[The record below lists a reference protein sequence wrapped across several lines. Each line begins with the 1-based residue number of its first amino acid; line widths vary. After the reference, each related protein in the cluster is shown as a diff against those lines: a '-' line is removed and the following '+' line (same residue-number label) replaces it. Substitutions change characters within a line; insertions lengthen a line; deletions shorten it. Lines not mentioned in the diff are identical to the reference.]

1 MKSAIRG
8 MSSWSHAVAIG
19 SIALIL
25 SACSDYVDKYE
36 GNYKETIGNEEVF
49 RENLDKVNVDLTKV
63 CSSGKWAWC
72 ATADDGTY
80 NTANNGVF
88 EVFTEG
94 GARITFMGKNDKA
107 YDYSIDRL
115 DSNLMPFLR
124 RNGGIGFYS
133 SLVGDGET
141 VGISFKMDNLLS
153 TLSNN
158 NIVVAYTNGCHN
170 TYLTLTLTDDAG
182 NVAGVYRKLID
193 ESSTAVAMKFDP
205 DSMTRVSGED
215 TWLDAVAV
223 GATSAKASIVMTESC
238 PEGKS
243 FVLVGVG
250 YTSTTRNSSGEEQP
264 GDSSGST
271 DPDSNG
277 STNPGSNGVE
287 SSANEGNSSS
297 GTVQNSSSSTP
308 VASSSS
314 TARSSSSVAQSSSS
328 VIGFLWNG
336 SESSIVKSTF
346 GFSSWYFRTDEVLGG
361 NTVLYT
367 PDNIFEN
374 CHGVCGLVDFG
385 NYTPAW
391 AETYFNV
398 SDDTRVFDVTTQWGD
413 GICFTYMA
421 SEDAEVRLLPRDES
435 VYNDNLPSAVLEH
448 IASYEVART
457 VSLKWD
463 AFKQKSSSGPQITGP
478 EIAQILKGISVRFNG
493 NENDSNQFFIIYEV
507 GSFDRCGFAYIDSPK
522 YNQGIV
528 KQLYENSK
536 KYGTFT
542 DTRDGRTYKTVKI
555 GDQTWMA
562 ENMDRYTDNSICY
575 DNESDNCTTYGRLYT
590 WEEAQTICPAGWHLP
605 SEAEYSALFYAAG
618 NGEPYI
624 AGSHLKSV
632 VGWYTEGT
640 PYRGYDTYGFSALPG
655 GYCYTPE
662 AGGDGCHEKVW
673 QAWFWNSTMYNLG
686 EAGSYTLLQYDKS
699 EVVMESHSKEDF
711 YMSVRC
717 IKDLPPKA
725 SDYLKPDFEYGEYMD
740 TRDGQVYKTTVIDGK
755 RWFAQ
760 NLNYA
765 DSVNTSVLEGN
776 SWCYGNSQ
784 DSCTKYGRLYTRAA
798 ALEACPSGWHL
809 PDEVEFRRMNN
820 IFRGEYTD
828 ANYQGPAV
836 KYKSTTGWK
845 IGDEDYSGTDD
856 FGFTAL
862 PGGFRDSTGVFDW
875 AGYKGYFWTATP
887 KWDNLYAS
895 YMVSNNSDDVD
906 NRNVNEK
913 IGYSVR
919 CVEGD
924 AKTTVEDYL
933 KPNLEYGTFTDI
945 RDGKVYKTIKID
957 GNTWMAQ
964 NLNYA
969 DSTSTPVLM
978 GNTACLDDNA
988 ENCNLFGRLYTWDAA
1003 MQACPVGWHLPSK
1016 AEYEALKSFVGADS
1030 SAFKLKT
1037 SDGWVING
1045 TDAVG
1050 FSALPAVNAGDRA
1063 DFWSSYGSEGSA
1075 EYLSIV
1081 REHLDAHIY
1090 GGYTTDKLSVRCVR
1104 EKDVETTISES
1115 DLIWYGSR
1123 AFDGLDAFIKTDL
1136 LGTYVVVNNNAR
1148 NYFDFGAEVDETN
1161 EIRNN
1166 VLLACGG
1173 GICGSVK
1180 SAAGY
1185 PEFGFNVDSA
1195 AHMEEWGGLCL
1206 TYSSDNAGIWLKIAP
1221 KYDAEYNDFTDWG
1234 TCRVELPKQE
1244 TMATRCY
1251 AWSEFVCS
1259 SPKIKLDA
1267 YLPRAAGLDF
1277 VFPSGL
1283 DGASFNIAAVGKYS
1297 GGMTAYNTYM
1307 QDKEHRTSAWIYLN
1321 PSVEYDTIIDARDGE
1336 IYKVFEFG
1344 EQTWMAENLNYK
1356 PKGDTAS
1363 YCYDNDSTNCKLYG
1377 RLYPWK
1383 TALNVCPDGWHL
1395 PSYGEYASLLLAI
1408 GDEENTGVHLKS
1420 VYGGWQGGAGDNTT
1434 GFTALPAGICM
1445 GEDCYYK
1452 GEKAEFW
1459 STNSSVN
1466 NNNHAWNLYL
1476 SNEYNVAYQDE
1487 GNMKTTGRSVRCIKG
1502 VKPVCSGKT
1511 LKTDD
1516 TLTVDGRKVVVKFPT
1531 GFTGDEP
1538 APMLVTYHP
1547 MGTNPNGWISMASI
1561 IDVALANG
1569 AIVVIPEAKATGTTV
1584 QGVFGWNVGV
1594 TEFSNVDDIQF
1605 TRDFISA
1612 VSSEACVDS
1621 WRIYAHGFSHGAIFV
1636 NYAGCELADL
1646 FAAGAASSGDL
1657 LSNNNSSCGQVRPF
1671 PIINTRG
1678 TNDGVIRYAGGDSG
1692 YNDGMTFMGAEGT
1705 FTKWAQVNS
1714 CTGTPVSDEPAT
1726 GCQTYENCGGGTRV
1740 TLCTVTGG
1748 GHDQGNPNTEW
1759 NFLSQFTLP

>member
-1 MKSAIRG
+1 MKSVIRG

-336 SESSIVKSTF
+336 SESSIVKSTI

-367 PDNIFEN
+367 PDNMFEN

-398 SDDTRVFDVTTQWGD
+398 SDDTRVFNVTNEWGD
-413 GICFTYMA
+413 GICFTYKA

-507 GSFDRCGFAYIDSPK
+507 GSSDRCGFAYIDFPK
-522 YNQGIV
+522 YNQEIV

-536 KYGTFT
+536 KYDSFV
-542 DTRDGRTYKTVKI
+542 DSRDGRTYKTVKI

-562 ENMDRYTDNSICY
+562 ENLDYYTNSSVV
-575 DNESDNCTTYGRLYT
+575 SDYTTYGRLYT
-590 WEEAQTICPAGWHLP
+590 WEEAQTVCPAGWHLP
-605 SEAEYSALFYAAG
+605 SEEEYSALFNDAG
-618 NGEPYI
+618 GMYI
-624 AGSHLKSV
+624 AASHLKSIT
-632 VGWYTEGT
+632 GWSTEGT
-640 PYRGYDTYGFSALPG
+640 PYTGYDTYGFTALPAG
-655 GYCYTPE
+655 FCYTPE
-662 AGGDGCHEKVW
+662 AGGEGCHE
-673 QAWFWNSTMYNLG
+673 QGTMAAFWNSTVQDGSGLASYVILNYNSA
-686 EAGSYTLLQYDKS
+686 EP
-699 EVVMESHSKEDF
+699 VMQTQAKDL
-711 YMSVRC
+711 YLSVRC

-725 SDYLKPDFEYGEYMD
+725 SDYLKPDFEYGEYTD
-740 TRDGQVYKTTVIDGK
+740 PRDGQVYKTTMLDGK

-765 DSVNTSVLEGN
+765 DSVATSVLKGN

-798 ALEACPSGWHL
+798 ALEVCPSGWHL
-809 PDEVEFRRMNN
+809 PTTEEYRRVNN
-820 IFRGEYTD
+820 IFWGKYVST
-828 ANYQGPAV
+828 NYQGPSV
-836 KYKSTTGWK
+836 KYKSTMGWTYD
-845 IGDEDYSGTDD
+845 GTDYNGTDD

-862 PGGFRDSTGVFDW
+862 PGGYREKSGDDFYE
-875 AGYKGYFWTATP
+875 AGYSGYFWTSSPA
-887 KWDNLYAS
+887 WSGLYSVYRVRYDNDQADFYRRSEGEL
-895 YMVSNNSDDVD
+895 
-906 NRNVNEK
+906 R
-913 IGYSVR
+913 GYSVR
-919 CVEGD
+919 CAEGD
-924 AKTTVEDYL
+924 AKTSVEDYL
-933 KPNLEYGTFTDI
+933 KPDFGYGTYTDG
-945 RDGKVYKTIKID
+945 RDGQVYKTIEID

-969 DSTSTPVLM
+969 DSTSMPALE
-978 GNTACLDDNA
+978 GNTSCLNEFD
-988 ENCNLFGRLYTWDAA
+988 ENCTVFGRLYTWNAA
-1003 MQACPVGWHLPSK
+1003 MQVCPQGWHLPSDD
-1016 AEYEALKSFVGADS
+1016 EFNALKTFVGADS
-1030 SAFKLKT
+1030 SAFKLRT
-1037 SDGWVING
+1037 TDGWVLNG
-1045 TDAVG
+1045 SDAIG
-1050 FSALPAVNAGDRA
+1050 FSALPAVVDGDRA
-1063 DFWSSYGSEGSA
+1063 DFWSTFSYSESA
-1075 EYLSIV
+1075 YYFSIIGELAEANLSS
-1081 REHLDAHIY
+1081 
-1090 GGYTTDKLSVRCVR
+1090 GNMTDMRSVRCVR

-1185 PEFGFNVDSA
+1185 PEFGFNVNSA

-1221 KYDAEYNDFTDWG
+1221 KDDAEYNDFTDWG

-1267 YLPRAAGLDF
+1267 YLPRAAGLNF

-1336 IYKVFEFG
+1336 IYKILNIG

-1395 PSYGEYASLLLAI
+1395 PSYGEYAEMLLAI
-1408 GDEENTGVHLKS
+1408 GDETMTGVHLKS
-1420 VYGGWQGGAGDNTT
+1420 TYGGWQGGAGDNNT
-1434 GFTALPAGICM
+1434 GFTALPAGVYMGDEGYYM
-1445 GEDCYYK
+1445 GER
-1452 GEKAEFW
+1452 AEFW
-1459 STNSSVN
+1459 STKSSVN

-1476 SNEYNVAYQDE
+1476 SNEYNVAYQNE
-1487 GNMKTTGRSVRCIKG
+1487 GNLKTTGRSVRCIKG

-1516 TLTVDGRKVVVKFPT
+1516 TLTVDGRRVVVKFPS
-1531 GFTGDEP
+1531 GFTGEEP

-1547 MGTNPNGWISMASI
+1547 MGTDPKNWISMASI

-1569 AIVVIPEAKATGTTV
+1569 AIVVIPEGKAKASGTTM
-1584 QGVFGWNVGV
+1584 QGLFGWNVGV
-1594 TEFSNVDDIQF
+1594 TEYSNVDDIQF

-1678 TNDGVIRYAGGDSG
+1678 TNDAVIKYAGGDSG

-1705 FTKWAQVNS
+1705 FTKWAQVNN

-1748 GHDQGNPNTEW
+1748 SHDQGNPNTEW

>member
-346 GFSSWYFRTDEVLGG
+346 GSSSWYFRTDEVLGG

-367 PDNIFEN
+367 PDNMFEN

-398 SDDTRVFDVTTQWGD
+398 SDDTRVFNVTNEWGD
-413 GICFTYMA
+413 GICFTYKA

-562 ENMDRYTDNSICY
+562 ENMDYYTNSSVV
-575 DNESDNCTTYGRLYT
+575 SDYTTYGRLYT
-590 WEEAQTICPAGWHLP
+590 WEEAQTVCPVGWHLP
-605 SEAEYSALFYAAG
+605 SEEEYSALFNDAG
-618 NGEPYI
+618 GMYI
-624 AGSHLKSV
+624 AASHLKSIT
-632 VGWYTEGT
+632 GWSTEGT
-640 PYRGYDTYGFSALPG
+640 PCTGYDTYGFTALPAG
-655 GYCYTPE
+655 FCYTPE
-662 AGGDGCHEKVW
+662 AGGEGCHE
-673 QAWFWNSTMYNLG
+673 QGTMAAFWNSTVQDGSGLASYVILNYNSA
-686 EAGSYTLLQYDKS
+686 EP
-699 EVVMESHSKEDF
+699 VMQTQAKDL
-711 YMSVRC
+711 YLSVRC

-725 SDYLKPDFEYGEYMD
+725 SDYLKPDFEYGEYTD

-755 RWFAQ
+755 KWFAQ

-765 DSVNTSVLEGN
+765 DSVATSVLKGN
-776 SWCYGNSQ
+776 SWCYQDSQ

-809 PDEVEFRRMNN
+809 PEEVEFRRMNV
-820 IFRGEYTD
+820 IFHGEYMD
-828 ANYQGPAV
+828 QNYQGPAV

-845 IGDEDYSGTDD
+845 QGDVDYSGTDD

-924 AKTTVEDYL
+924 AKTKVEDYL
-933 KPNLEYGTFTDI
+933 NSGFTYSTYTDP
-945 RDGKVYKTIKID
+945 RDGHVYKTIVID
-957 GNTWMAQ
+957 GETWMAE

-969 DSTSTPVLM
+969 DSTSTPVLE
-978 GNTACLDDNA
+978 GNTGCLNDYAD
-988 ENCNLFGRLYTWDAA
+988 NCNLFGRLYTWEAA
-1003 MQACPVGWHLPSK
+1003 LQACPVGWHLPSNQ
-1016 AEYEALKSFVGADS
+1016 EFEALKTYIGTDS
-1030 SAFKLKT
+1030 SSFKLRTK
-1037 SDGWVING
+1037 DGWVLNG
-1045 TDAVG
+1045 SDIVG
-1050 FSALPAVNAGDRA
+1050 FSALPAVSDAERA
-1063 DFWSSYGSEGSA
+1063 DFWSSTPYNAGTA
-1075 EYLSIV
+1075 HYLSIV
-1081 REHLDAHIY
+1081 RDIAVAGVNEGDR
-1090 GGYTTDKLSVRCVR
+1090 TDKNSVRC
-1104 EKDVETTISES
+1104 KKTNPIPTDIGST
-1115 DLIWYGSR
+1115 DLVWYGGR
-1123 AFDGLDAFIKTDL
+1123 VLDGNDAFVNTNE
-1136 LGTYVVVNNNAR
+1136 LGHYVNVQNSSK
-1148 NYFDFGAEVDETN
+1148 FEFGATVAGDNT
-1161 EIRNN
+1161 IGDN
-1166 VLLACGG
+1166 VVKACGG
-1173 GICGSVK
+1173 GICGKILSTED
-1180 SAAGY
+1180 G
-1185 PEFGFNVDSA
+1185 PRFGFNVDTSKTNP
-1195 AHMEEWGGLCL
+1195 EEWGGICV
-1206 TYSSDNAGIWLKIAP
+1206 TYSMDVDTIQLWIDSDAPSYIGSCVAKLPASKDVTSQCVRWQDFWCSTAKI
-1221 KYDAEYNDFTDWG
+1221 DMHL
-1234 TCRVELPKQE
+1234 R
-1244 TMATRCY
+1244 
-1251 AWSEFVCS
+1251 
-1259 SPKIKLDA
+1259 
-1267 YLPRAAGLDF
+1267 YLSGVNF
-1277 VFPSGL
+1277 VFSEGSA
-1283 DGASFNIAAVGKYS
+1283 GAKFNVVAVGTNTAKANDY
-1297 GGMTAYNTYM
+1297 MTFIENKAN
-1307 QDKEHRTSAWIYLN
+1307 RTSAWDYL
-1321 PSVEYDTIIDARDGE
+1321 SKTHASDYVDFTDERDGQK
-1336 IYKVFEFG
+1336 YKSIKIG

-1356 PKGDTAS
+1356 TTTDS
-1363 YCYDNDSTNCKLYG
+1363 YCYNDDSLNCNIYG
-1377 RLYPWK
+1377 RLYTWD
-1383 TALNVCPDGWHL
+1383 AAMDACPDGWVL
-1395 PSYGEYASLLLAI
+1395 PNRADFETLHTFTGGENLATVNGWTATVSSSDAYGFS
-1408 GDEENTGVHLKS
+1408 
-1420 VYGGWQGGAGDNTT
+1420 
-1434 GFTALPAGICM
+1434 ALPTGNMNNVGVSSRMGEITWFWTSTEYSSTEANYAGIR
-1445 GEDCYYK
+1445 ENSAFINNDAYK
-1452 GEKAEFW
+1452 GYF
-1459 STNSSVN
+1459 
-1466 NNNHAWNLYL
+1466 
-1476 SNEYNVAYQDE
+1476 Q
-1487 GNMKTTGRSVRCIKG
+1487 SVRCIKG
-1502 VKPVCSGKT
+1502 SEYDSSANTLTDLRDGQVYKTVKIKNQVWMAENLNYRYVNGSDSSSYCYDNEPANCEEYGRLYTWAAAMDSAGLVSGNKASGCGYLVECTVSEKHRGVCPAGWHIPTNDEFLVLIDQVGGVDNAGLRLKSTSGWTLYGEYYPDPNGDDTYHFAVKPAGLYSYNRTFVFNGE
-1511 LKTDD
+1511 
-1516 TLTVDGRKVVVKFPT
+1516 T
-1531 GFTGDEP
+1531 G
-1538 APMLVTYHP
+1538 
-1547 MGTNPNGWISMASI
+1547 
-1561 IDVALANG
+1561 
-1569 AIVVIPEAKATGTTV
+1569 
-1584 QGVFGWNVGV
+1584 
-1594 TEFSNVDDIQF
+1594 
-1605 TRDFISA
+1605 
-1612 VSSEACVDS
+1612 SSELSVE
-1621 WRIYAHGFSHGAIFV
+1621 HFS
-1636 NYAGCELADL
+1636 
-1646 FAAGAASSGDL
+1646 
-1657 LSNNNSSCGQVRPF
+1657 
-1671 PIINTRG
+1671 
-1678 TNDGVIRYAGGDSG
+1678 
-1692 YNDGMTFMGAEGT
+1692 
-1705 FTKWAQVNS
+1705 
-1714 CTGTPVSDEPAT
+1714 
-1726 GCQTYENCGGGTRV
+1726 
-1740 TLCTVTGG
+1740 
-1748 GHDQGNPNTEW
+1748 
-1759 NFLSQFTLP
+1759 